1 MIIDKFLQVSSA
13 QAVTASA
20 ASTDVIDF
28 VQASPDIGMD
38 CLSMMV
44 ITTRSAVTAAGAAT
58 VTFSVQDSAD
68 NSTFTD
74 VAVTAAI
81 GKATL
86 VAGYQIVIPAHRV
99 EVDGVDVVAYYAH
112 DVASGEMI
120 AVTEDGLHGATV
132 SYDRALQSLARDLA
146 EALDKPQPF
155 IHVHALRGAI
165 IAWWMYGK
173 ERVGGSEHEEAIQR
187 MLDEMDDWEKRS
199 NLLTGLETI
208 PQARSAMGDLM
219 KKAGWDID
227 NAGAS
232 AAFKIGYIGATR
244 FLHQEL
250 GK

>member
-38 CLSMMV
+38 GLSAMV

-86 VAGYQIVIPAHRV
+86 VAGYQIVIPMPTKLRRYCRV
-99 EVDGVDVVAYYAH
+99 YYTVGTGPLTAGSFSAQIVTGIQQNVPKP
-112 DVASGEMI
+112 DSPRI
-120 AVTEDGLHGATV
+120 A
-132 SYDRALQSLARDLA
+132 
-146 EALDKPQPF
+146 
-155 IHVHALRGAI
+155 
-165 IAWWMYGK
+165 
-173 ERVGGSEHEEAIQR
+173 
-187 MLDEMDDWEKRS
+187 
-199 NLLTGLETI
+199 
-208 PQARSAMGDLM
+208 
-219 KKAGWDID
+219 
-227 NAGAS
+227 
-232 AAFKIGYIGATR
+232 
-244 FLHQEL
+244 
-250 GK
+250 